1 MAINSQKLL
10 SGSSFTTKEK
20 KVSITNQSSKE
31 NRGSIVLSKNLISIK
46 TRLIKIDKLLNEN
59 LTVQKN
65 LEKYKKI
72 QNEKIKFRKK
82 EEKLEEKKEKQ
93 TLKSNFS
100 TPQLGIFDRIN
111 RFITFTFI
119 GFIVNKLFKYYPK
132 IIEFTKKI
140 KPVVN
145 FLEFFVGN
153 IFKGFVNFIDFG
165 YKTYDQVRS
174 LSKQVPG
181 ENFQKTF
188 DEFSSKLNTFIN
200 LAIIAGMSTMGGSS
214 LRSNKNLNVK
224 NIPSKKGSSIL
235 NSRLDDYNQRN
246 KQTKFIEKRY
256 GNDAAR
262 MYEARRA
269 QGVSQQRAL
278 SDVRNRFTPL
288 KERFGAQRGLGG
300 GTGKGAIFS
309 RGLGRSANRGILKI
323 LGKTGTRIA
332 KGIFGRVPIIG
343 GLLDFAF
350 SLAMG
355 EPKGRAAAKAV
366 GATIGAALGTFI
378 PIPFAGTILG
388 GILGDIVGGAL
399 YDTLTSM
406 SKKSKKSIQGRSNG
420 GQLSTRGGRVVGGK
434 IKRINKIYKKPP
446 ESRIIEKGSF
456 VGGEEKLKKIF
467 PEPTPKQIGTSVN
480 PFGFVSNTSEKFG
493 SIPFIGPIFN
503 IFGKVLLGD
512 LPTKDDYRI
521 AGLGLNIWINNAI
534 SKGIL
539 RGNGSLIGGF
549 ADGGMIDIQNEMT
562 VNINK
567 WAEKSIEELVKNKVT
582 DAINDLQ
589 KNLGL
594 KTFQQNIN
602 QPTLPP
608 EELGDAT
615 DSVGGA
621 RLLMAAGFPMLA
633 AAILAGNIQA
643 ESGWR
648 GQRTPWVLNDG
659 AGTNKGLISWNRTRI
674 TNAERFL
681 GKPLETASNAEQVKW
696 IKEELKQYGLLD
708 EFMDP
713 NRTEEQLKSDSYKY
727 IGWGKEGD
735 RWAYSKQIF
744 SALQRGEQ
752 GTYRP
757 GSTGPGTLGS
767 NSGNLNIAKQLAE
780 SMGLQMTSFVRPG
793 DPGYHGKGRA
803 MDFQT
808 IGAPGNSGTP
818 SQLQF
823 AKTMIERYGSK
834 MKQLIYTP
842 LGFGIADGKVVG
854 LDYWGDDTNSI
865 HYDHVHVAFK
875 GGGVITKDKKTRNTS
890 FLNSR
895 AYYDDDYDSSTVY
908 IQPIIETVYVPL
920 PMNNVSSSFN
930 NIIDSN
936 SGNLLRS

>member
-10 SGSSFTTKEK
+10 SGSTFKNK
-20 KVSITNQSSKE
+20 KVSVNQSSKDKQI
-31 NRGSIVLSKNLISIK
+31 SLSLRKNLINIK
-46 TRLIKIDKLLNEN
+46 TKLIKIDKLLSDN
-59 LTVQKN
+59 LSLQKSIQ
-65 LEKYKKI
+65 KI
-72 QNEKIKFRKK
+72 NKSKDEKIRFRKQ
-82 EEKLEEKKEKQ
+82 EERLEEKKEKKV
-93 TLKSNFS
+93 LKDSFS
-100 TPQLGIFDRIN
+100 APQLGAFDRVN
-111 RFITFTFI
+111 RFITYTFI
-119 GFIVNKLFKYYPK
+119 GFLVNKFFKYYPQVLD
-132 IIEFTKKI
+132 FVKKI
-140 KPVVN
+140 EPVVK
-145 FLEFFVGN
+145 FLESFVGN
-153 IFKGFVNFIDFG
+153 VFKGIVDFVDFG
-165 YKTYDQVRS
+165 YKAYDQVRS
-174 LSKQVPG
+174 YAKNIGG
-181 ENFQKTF
+181 EDFQKTF
-188 DEFSSKLNTFIN
+188 DEFSSNLNKFIN
-200 LAIIAGMSTMGGSS
+200 LAIVVGMATMGGGKDSK
-214 LRSNKNLNVK
+214 SNNRNRPTQRIGSDGK
-224 NIPSKKGSSIL
+224 PSKP
-235 NSRLDDYNQRN
+235 NQRLQSYLN
-246 KQTKFIEKRY
+246 RDSRTKFIERRY
-256 GNDAAR
+256 GNNAAR
-262 MYEARRA
+262 IYESR
-269 QGVSQQRAL
+269 VSQGGSRERAL
-278 SDVRNRFTPL
+278 ADVRKRYQPL
-288 KERFGAQRGLGG
+288 SGPQRGLAG
-300 GTGKGAIFS
+300 GTGEGSVLS
-309 RGLGRSANRGILKI
+309 RGFGKAASRASLKV
-323 LGKTGTRIA
+323 LGKTGTKIA
-332 KGIFGRVPIIG
+332 KGIFSRVPIIG

-350 SLAMG
+350 ALAMG
-355 EPKGRAAAKAV
+355 EPIGRAAAKAV
-366 GATIGAALGTFI
+366 GATIGSALGTFI
-378 PIPFAGTILG
+378 PIPFVGTLLG

-399 YDTLTSM
+399 YDTLSSM
-406 SKKSKKSIQGRSNG
+406 GKNKQPIQGRANG
-420 GQLSTRGGRVVGGK
+420 GQISVRGGQTVGGK
-434 IKRINKIYKKPP
+434 IGRTERVKR
-446 ESRIIEKGSF
+446 ESPIPKTIKFGSSI
-456 VGGEEKLKKIF
+456 GGEDKLKKIF
-467 PEPTPKQIGTSVN
+467 PQPTKEQVGTTVD
-480 PFGFVSNTSEKFG
+480 PFGFVSQTSEKF
-493 SIPFIGPIFN
+493 SRIPFLGPIFN

-512 LPTKDDYRI
+512 SPTGDDYKI
-521 AGLGLNIWINNAI
+521 AGSAFNVWINNAI
-534 SKGIL
+534 SSGLL
-539 RGNGSLIGGF
+539 RGSGNLVGAFAEGGIV
-549 ADGGMIDIQNEMT
+549 DVQNELK
-562 VNINK
+562 VNINR

-582 DAINDLQ
+582 DAINDLR

-594 KTFQQNIN
+594 KPLQQNIN
-602 QPTLPP
+602 GQTLPS

-615 DSVGGA
+615 DAVGGA

-696 IKEELKQYGLLD
+696 IKEELRQYGLLD

-713 NRTEEQLKSDSYKY
+713 NRTEEQLKSDAYKY
-727 IGWGKEGD
+727 IGWGIEGD
-735 RWAYSKQIF
+735 RWTYSKQIF

-808 IGAPGNSGTP
+808 VGAPGNSGTP

-908 IQPIIETVYVPL
+908 IQPIIETVYVPM
-920 PMNNVSSSFN
+920 PMNSISFPGDVTSSSS
-930 NIIDSN
+930 IT
-936 SGNLLRS
+936 NLLRS